1 MFCLELT
8 REERDLLIQVLQSSL
23 DDVRTQLIAADNMM
37 YKMMLRKRKEI
48 IARLLGEL
56 NKQEQLPLAE

>member
-1 MFCLELT
+1 MYTLELT
-8 REERDLLIQVLQSSL
+8 REERDLLLQVLESSL

-48 IARLLGEL
+48 IARLLEEL
-56 NKQEQLPLAE
+56 SKQEQLPLAE

>member
-8 REERDLLIQVLQSSL
+8 REEQDMLIQVLEASL
-23 DDVRTQLIAADNMM
+23 DDVRMQLIAADNMM

-48 IARLLGEL
+48 IARLLEEL
-56 NKQEQLPLAE
+56 KKEEQLPLAE

>member
-1 MFCLELT
+1 MYTLELS
-8 REERDLLIQVLQSSL
+8 REERDLLLQVLEASL

-48 IARLLGEL
+48 IARLLEEL
-56 NKQEQLPLAE
+56 SKQEQLPLAE

>member
-1 MFCLELT
+1 MYTLELT
-8 REERDLLIQVLQSSL
+8 REERDVLLQVLEASL

-48 IARLLGEL
+48 IARLLEEL
-56 NKQEQLPLAE
+56 SKQEQLPLAE

>member
-1 MFCLELT
+1 MFYLELT
-8 REERDLLIQVLQSSL
+8 REERDMLIQVLESSL
-23 DDVRTQLIAADNMM
+23 EDVRTQLIAADNMM

-48 IARLLGEL
+48 IARLLEEL

>member
-1 MFCLELT
+1 MFCLQLT
-8 REERDLLIQVLQSSL
+8 REERDMLIQVLESSL

-48 IARLLGEL
+48 IARLLEEL
-56 NKQEQLPLAE
+56 RKEEQLPLAE

>member
-1 MFCLELT
+1 MYTLELT
-8 REERDLLIQVLQSSL
+8 REERDLLLQVLEASL

-48 IARLLGEL
+48 IARLLEEL
-56 NKQEQLPLAE
+56 SKQEQLPLAE